1 MGGTFRLSGVICSQF
16 ADSDIQGAMK
26 FLQTP
31 GAHSHNIIELSNSP
45 PSKKIEAVSV
55 HGAVGSLLICILSFV
70 LSHLISRTLA
80 HFLLP
85 AGFRGRVVL
94 PQKVFSSTEMR
105 ILI

>member
-55 HGAVGSLLICILSFV
+55 HGAVGSLLICVLSFV
-70 LSHLISRTLA
+70 VLIL
-80 HFLLP
+80 FLELLLT
-85 AGFRGRVVL
+85 F
-94 PQKVFSSTEMR
+94 FSLLVSEGGLFYHKR
-105 ILI
+105 SSLQLRCGY